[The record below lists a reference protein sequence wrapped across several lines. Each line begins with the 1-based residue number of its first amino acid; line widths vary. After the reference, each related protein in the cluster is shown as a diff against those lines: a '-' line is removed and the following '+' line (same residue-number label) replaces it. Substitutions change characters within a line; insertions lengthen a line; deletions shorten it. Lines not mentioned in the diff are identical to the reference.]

1 MLSSHLPS
9 VKDTHFTHSV
19 LTKIHGKPVYDTL
32 RLLADEVK
40 ANAAAVP
47 TTLGGGSYGHLGLVL
62 SAARYAALPLSAP
75 WVTPVNPGNFTSPAG
90 ATGPQIEAARDMYRQ
105 RLRTYELFQA
115 TEKALIAQ
123 VVEAIDTIYLRAKWN
138 RATGQYT
145 GSIRAILLHL
155 FTTYG
160 KITPMDVQVKEQA
173 VSNMAYAIMQPVDV
187 VFDAIEDLADL
198 AETGLSPIPSQKMV
212 DMAYLILA
220 KEPLFRQDLL
230 QWNRRPTA
238 EKTWANMME
247 HFRDA
252 QTDMNSLPT
261 AGDVYH
267 QHHGNANSVI
277 AIADLVAQRLL
288 DAANAAD
295 ASAPPDAVLPTANA
309 VIADRGDSEDLLGL
323 LRGGPEIALVV
334 ASSMVVIVLIGS
346 LIAPILLAL
355 SFDSILSLNARI
367 KRKKKIADLLFGR
380 VALCGVMVDFGAQ
393 QRRHQQWI
401 RLRRRQRKQRRRI
414 FCTKKTNADTAA
426 LPVPSN
432 DCEEE
437 KSHDFQPSPP
447 PRTSERA
454 TSIQGAF
461 CPSEPD
467 LQDPLQDPFSDPLQD
482 YLQGPAEVSQ
492 EQSEFLQDETESVFS
507 ESIFGPFAHP
517 PEASE
522 EDLFGLPDGAEVSK
536 SEFVL
541 SVMLYLGKLRYESDV
556 YVWCKVR

>member
-1 MLSSHLPS
+1 MLSSNVPH
-9 VKDTHFTHSV
+9 VKDVYFQHPV
-19 LTKIHGKPVYDTL
+19 LTKIHGKPVYESV

-40 ANAAAVP
+40 ANAANVP
-47 TTLGGGSYGHLGLVL
+47 TTLGGGEYGHLGLVL
-62 SAARYAALPLSAP
+62 SDQRYAALPNSLP
-75 WVTPVNPGNFTSPAG
+75 WVTPVNPGIFAPPAG
-90 ATGPQIEAARDMYRQ
+90 ATGPQIEAARDVWRQ

-145 GSIRAILLHL
+145 GSISAILLHL

-212 DMAYLILA
+212 DMAYLLLA

-309 VIADRGDSEDLLGL
+309 VIADREASLLQREAALLTQMQAMMATFNPSRNNRTTRNRGPRNDRVPAAAPAAANAPNNRSARTPPARAYCWTHGL
-323 LRGGPEIALVV
+323 CAH
-334 ASSMVVIVLIGS
+334 ASSQCNSRLVGHQVTATFADMQGGS
-346 LIAPILLAL
+346 TNNC
-355 SFDSILSLNARI
+355 F
-367 KRKKKIADLLFGR
+367 
-380 VALCGVMVDFGAQ
+380 
-393 QRRHQQWI
+393 WI
-401 RLRRRQRKQRRRI
+401 Q
-414 FCTKKTNADTAA
+414 N
-426 LPVPSN
+426 
-432 DCEEE
+432 
-437 KSHDFQPSPP
+437 
-447 PRTSERA
+447 
-454 TSIQGAF
+454 
-461 CPSEPD
+461 
-467 LQDPLQDPFSDPLQD
+467 
-482 YLQGPAEVSQ
+482 
-492 EQSEFLQDETESVFS
+492 
-507 ESIFGPFAHP
+507 
-517 PEASE
+517 
-522 EDLFGLPDGAEVSK
+522 
-536 SEFVL
+536 
-541 SVMLYLGKLRYESDV
+541 
-556 YVWCKVR
+556 